1 MIYIMVQNYNLSE
14 LKDKSLFSLT
24 VSEFISL
31 QEQVNSKCKES
42 AATMQTEAKKYV
54 YGYKGIAE
62 LFHCSN
68 SKAARLKLSGAIDG
82 AITQVG
88 KSIIVD
94 AELAMQLAG
103 KKKGGRR

>member
-1 MIYIMVQNYNLSE
+1 MVLND
-14 LKDKSLFSLT
+14 LKSKPIWQMT
-24 VSEFISL
+24 GEEFLYL
-31 QEQVNSKCKES
+31 QEQANSVSKEGV
-42 AATMQTEAKKYV
+42 ATMQTEAKKYV

-68 SKAARLKLSGAIDG
+68 SKAARLKLSGVIDG

-103 KKKGGRR
+103 KKKGGRN